1 MSSFDTQ
8 LQDIYEQLVGL
19 NAFDN
24 ISNNTL
30 IKANISINSYLY
42 VSSTAVLNN
51 NVTINSNLNVLGNM
65 NVNNSATIISSL
77 FVSNNSIINNNL
89 ICNSNMF
96 VSGNTNIKNNLIVS
110 GNTILNNAIT
120 INSSLNVSGITQ
132 LNQGLI
138 TNNIGALN
146 NSLSFYANNIYL
158 GTTNSIIYFQGSTTY
173 IASSQLLLFNKIIS
187 LNSISTNTDIDIG
200 NDAGIEILGTS
211 GVGYIKT
218 NSDASR
224 FIIQSPL
231 VSALSYIAIQDM
243 NNNINISGSSFF
255 NSVSILS
262 SLTVSGVSTLYN
274 ISGLS
279 SLIVKKN
286 SFLNGTVSSNS
297 LLNVSGDTIIT
308 GNNSI
313 LGNINVSNITIFNG
327 PTTILSDLNVLGNV
341 ICQGNTTILGLLNV
355 SNNSILQGSTTILSN
370 LNSLGLNIFN
380 QLVTVNSNLY
390 ISTDSIFN
398 DTISI
403 NSSLYVSGNSIMNKS
418 LSAYSNL
425 NISGPVII
433 NSHITFG
440 STVNIK
446 GSILLPLSHFI
457 DNTTAKNNGI
467 PIYGFYRTGG
477 IVKVRLNDV
486 QPTIT
491 LNGNS
496 TITMNYGSAYTDLG
510 ITVYSPLY
518 TNLYGYIYSIGS
530 GTTNIIT
537 NKILVSG
544 TSTLITQPSSL
555 TAGSYLVSYNA
566 TDPDRL
572 IGYTTRNLT
581 ITPPPPPPPSPPTGR
596 ASLPTTVTPYG
607 NVFYLS
613 QPTGATFKEIFS
625 VSMSYSG
632 SIISVG
638 IKTTLYKGAI
648 YIYQIIN
655 NVWTQLGNTIVGSD
669 NDCLNYAKLSYD
681 GLTIIVSG
689 KEWWSGPYSGK
700 VEVYNYNGSS
710 WVKKGQ
716 TVYGILSLNGSFGSN
731 ICISYDCTIITSFYF
746 RSSSASILQ
755 VYQYNG
761 TLWTQ
766 LGNTLNLLSD
776 TYDYTDGCCSASS
789 TGLINAYGAKN
800 LNTSVGYII
809 ASKYNSQSSTW
820 EQLGST
826 ITKSRYS
833 LGASPFMPLLSESGN
848 IMIVVSDNS
857 SIIYS
862 FFYNTID
869 WVLISSY
876 STAFRTASTWS
887 WVSTSADCMLLSST
901 TVASEPSSRQ
911 QFYGYRNSAWQLIN
925 YYDTVYQ
932 SQTNN
937 CSRLVCISGNG
948 QYVICSGTGAN
959 LAIESVPIRTYQF
972 T

>member
-1 MSSFDTQ
+1 MSSLEIQ
-8 LQDIYEQLVGL
+8 LQDIYEKLVGL

-187 LNSISTNTDIDIG
+187 LNSISTSSGIDIG

-218 NSDASR
+218 TSDASK

-231 VSALSYIAIQDM
+231 VSAISYIAIQDM
-243 NNNINISGSSFF
+243 NNNINISGSAFF

-262 SLTVSGVSTLYN
+262 SLTVSGVSTIYN

-279 SLIVKKN
+279 SLIVNNN
-286 SFLNGTVSSNS
+286 SFFNGTVSSNG

-380 QLVTVNSNLY
+380 GLVSVNSNLY
-390 ISTDSIFN
+390 ISADSIFN
-398 DTISI
+398 NKVSI
-403 NSSLYVSGNSIMNKS
+403 NSSLYVSGNSIINNS
-418 LSAYSNL
+418 LSINSNI
-425 NISGPVII
+425 NISGPLII
-433 NSHITFG
+433 NSNITFC
-440 STVNIK
+440 STVNLN
-446 GSILLPLSHFI
+446 GSILLPLSHYI

-486 QPTIT
+486 PPTIT

-496 TITMNYGSAYTDLG
+496 TISINYGSAYTDLG
-510 ITVYSPLY
+510 ITVTSLAY
-518 TNLYGYIYSIGS
+518 TNLYGYIYGIGS

-537 NKILVSG
+537 NQILVSG

-566 TDPDRL
+566 TDPDGL

-581 ITPPPPPPPSPPTGR
+581 VLPPPAQPPTGR
-596 ASLPTTVTPYG
+596 ASLPTTFTQYG
-607 NVFYLS
+607 NVFSPS
-613 QPTGATFKEIFS
+613 QPPGDTFNMIQN

-638 IKTTLYKGAI
+638 TVTNLNKGAI

-655 NVWTQLGNTIVGSD
+655 NVWTQLGNTIVGSAN
-669 NDCLNYAKLSYD
+669 NDRMEYAKLSYD
-681 GLTIIVSG
+681 GLSIIVSG
-689 KEWWSGPYSGK
+689 YNYKTALYSGK

-710 WVKKGQ
+710 WIKKGQ
-716 TVYGILSLNGSFGSN
+716 TLYGNITIIDGSYYGYN
-731 ICISYDCTIITSFYF
+731 IFISYDANIITISCYPDT
-746 RSSSASILQ
+746 SLPVILV
-755 VYQYNG
+755 VYQYSGNQ
-761 TLWTQ
+761 WIQ
-766 LGNTLNLLSD
+766 LGNSINVLSNTD
-776 TYDYTDGCCSASS
+776 TWSGTSASS
-789 TGLINAYGAKN
+789 TGLINAYGGHN
-800 LNTSVGYII
+800 GSNWYII

-820 EQLGST
+820 EQLGSM
-826 ITKSRYS
+826 ITQSRYS
-833 LGASPFMPLLSESGN
+833 LSGRPVMPLLSESGN
-848 IMIVVSDNS
+848 IMIVLSDVSDT
-857 SIIYS
+857 IYS
-862 FFYNTID
+862 FFYNNVD
-869 WVLISSY
+869 WVIIHSFSVNY
-876 STAFRTASTWS
+876 RIPTWWTNTS
-887 WVSTSADCMLLSST
+887 ASADCMLLSSNWNMNN
-901 TVASEPSSRQ
+901 PIQ
-911 QFYGYRNSAWQLIN
+911 QLYGYKNSTWQFIN
-925 YYDTVYQ
+925 YYDSAYQ
-932 SQTNN
+932 FMNSNYN
-937 CSRLVCISGNG
+937 SSNVVCISGNG
-948 QYVICSGTGAN
+948 QYVICAGSGSNIPIT
-959 LAIESVPIRTYQF
+959 SVRIRTYQF